1 MVDVMNYPAV
11 RREIVKISIGCGI
24 KRMREK
30 RGLSQERLGD
40 LVAVSGVTISNI
52 ENGRKDCTLA
62 LGVQIAQALG
72 CCVED
77 LLEEE
82 YGNQQKDCV

>member
-1 MVDVMNYPAV
+1 MDVMEYPAV
-11 RREIVKISIGCGI
+11 RREIVKIAIGRGI
-24 KRMREK
+24 RRVRE
-30 RGLSQERLGD
+30 RRCLSQERLGD
-40 LVAVSGVTISNI
+40 MVAVTGVTISNI

-77 LLEEE
+77 LIDEEE
-82 YGNQQKDCV
+82 NQNG